1 MSDEMLELGFITQA
15 QYDEAMA
22 DTDAVYERIGL
33 YDIDYQEANA
43 TTGSYF
49 SDAVYEQVKQDL
61 ILAGYNETMA
71 ETLLTSGGLRV
82 ESTLDPKIQNILN
95 EEYADASNYPENVKW
110 YLNYALTIISPDGTK
125 NNFSKENMMTWFKQN
140 QNKKF
145 NLIFSSQDDAYAA
158 VDTYRSAMLAQLGVE
173 DNADNYEETISMTP
187 QPQSAMV
194 IEEQNTGYVVA
205 MIGGRGAKEG
215 RRTLNRATSA
225 KRLPGSTF
233 KVVASYAPALDSA
246 GKTLATVYNDAPFNY
261 ADGTPVRNW
270 YKTGYRG
277 IQNIRS
283 AIRDSLNIIAVKNI
297 TVITPRLGYD
307 YLLNFGFTTL
317 TDGVQVGNEIKSDV
331 NQSLA
336 LGGLTYGVT
345 PYELTGA
352 YAAIANGGTYFLTKL
367 GEMPM
372 NVQMKLLR
380 ALQENE
386 IMRLGSSQ
394 PRKIDVRV
402 IAATNRD
409 LKEMID
415 ANEFRSDL
423 YYRLNVV
430 NLEIPPLRERK
441 KDIIPLAQHF
451 LNQFNAKFKT
461 HKTLSPYS
469 CKTLEEYNWPG
480 NVRELKNTIEKMVIL
495 SDEDIISSAELW
507 SSESSLIKD
516 NVQLGNIQL
525 KTILEQIELKYI
537 REYCSL
543 YGTLEKTAEKLDM
556 NLKTLSRRKKHLE
569 EKYPR
574 SENL

>member
-1 MSDEMLELGFITQA
+1 MLSVNCGAIA
-15 QYDEAMA
+15 
-22 DTDAVYERIGL
+22 
-33 YDIDYQEANA
+33 
-43 TTGSYF
+43 
-49 SDAVYEQVKQDL
+49 KDL
-61 ILAGYNETMA
+61 IESELFGYE
-71 ETLLTSGGLRV
+71 GG
-82 ESTLDPKIQNILN
+82 
-95 EEYADASNYPENVKW
+95 A
-110 YLNYALTIISPDGTK
+110 
-125 NNFSKENMMTWFKQN
+125 F
-140 QNKKF
+140 
-145 NLIFSSQDDAYAA
+145 
-158 VDTYRSAMLAQLGVE
+158 
-173 DNADNYEETISMTP
+173 
-187 QPQSAMV
+187 
-194 IEEQNTGYVVA
+194 
-205 MIGGRGAKEG
+205 
-215 RRTLNRATSA
+215 
-225 KRLPGSTF
+225 
-233 KVVASYAPALDSA
+233 
-246 GKTLATVYNDAPFNY
+246 
-261 ADGTPVRNW
+261 
-270 YKTGYRG
+270 
-277 IQNIRS
+277 
-283 AIRDSLNIIAVKNI
+283 
-297 TVITPRLGYD
+297 
-307 YLLNFGFTTL
+307 
-317 TDGVQVGNEIKSDV
+317 
-331 NQSLA
+331 
-336 LGGLTYGVT
+336 
-345 PYELTGA
+345 TGA
-352 YAAIANGGTYFLTKL
+352 LSKGRPGYFEVANGGTLFLDEI

-402 IAATNRD
+402 ITATNRD

-451 LNQFNAKFKT
+451 LNQFNTKFKT

-574 SENL
+574 SETL